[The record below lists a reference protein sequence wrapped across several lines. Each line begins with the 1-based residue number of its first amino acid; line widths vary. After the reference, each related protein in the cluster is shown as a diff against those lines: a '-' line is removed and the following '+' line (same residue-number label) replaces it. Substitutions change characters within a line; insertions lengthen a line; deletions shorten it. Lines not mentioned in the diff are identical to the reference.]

1 MKNSNLFVTLTVEE
15 AKNVFRESLAELVDV
30 IKVPAKQ
37 TSNPV
42 KDKMSMAEALQFFK
56 DNNYPISKSTLYQ
69 KASQKEIPYH
79 KINNKRLVFYR
90 SELEEWIR
98 QRTTSVNDSIDNA
111 VLLLAESVNRKKQGG
126 PDMYKVEEKP
136 PKIWAVQN
144 STIIQQ

>member
-37 TSNPV
+37 TANPV
-42 KDKMSMAEALQFFK
+42 KAIMSIDEALQFFK
-56 DNNYPISKSTLYQ
+56 DNNYPITKSTLYQ

-98 QRTTSVNDSIDNA
+98 QRTTSANDSIDNA
-111 VLLLAESVNRKKQGG
+111 VLLLAESVNRKK
-126 PDMYKVEEKP
+126 
-136 PKIWAVQN
+136 
-144 STIIQQ
+144 

>member
-42 KDKMSMAEALQFFK
+42 KPIMSIDEALQFFNDK
-56 DNNYPISKSTLYQ
+56 NYPITKSTLYQ
-69 KASQKEIPYH
+69 KVNKKEVPYH
-79 KINNKRLVFYR
+79 KINNRRLVFYR

-98 QRTTSVNDSIDNA
+98 QRTTSVTDQTDKA
-111 VLLLAESVNRKKQGG
+111 VLLLAESANRKK
-126 PDMYKVEEKP
+126 
-136 PKIWAVQN
+136 
-144 STIIQQ
+144 

>member
-1 MKNSNLFVTLTVEE
+1 MKKIINNVPFAALSVEE
-15 AKNVFRESLAELVDV
+15 AKNVFRESVADLLEN
-30 IKVPAKQ
+30 IIVPAKQ

-98 QRTTSVNDSIDNA
+98 QRTTSVNDSIDNT
-111 VLLLAESVNRKKQGG
+111 VLLLAESVNRKK
-126 PDMYKVEEKP
+126 
-136 PKIWAVQN
+136 
-144 STIIQQ
+144 

>member
-42 KDKMSMAEALQFFK
+42 KPIMSIDEALQFFK

-98 QRTTSVNDSIDNA
+98 QRTTSVNDSIDNT
-111 VLLLAESVNRKKQGG
+111 VLLLAESVNRKK
-126 PDMYKVEEKP
+126 
-136 PKIWAVQN
+136 
-144 STIIQQ
+144 